1 MKALCLRGFILKP
14 TERRYFL
21 LKNGTSD
28 FQYSPLFE
36 RSAYSYVTISGNFER
51 FHYFNFKTAFLEN
64 KNFFKKLEYRFSV
77 ESAKIKNAT
86 FSYKPAL
93 SEANIKT
100 NGMGSTKYVSQRMEF
115 YQ

>member
-28 FQYSPLFE
+28 FQYSPL
-36 RSAYSYVTISGNFER
+36 YCPVTISGNFER

-100 NGMGSTKYVSQRMEF
+100 NGMGSTKYVSQIMEV